1 MNQVFNILS
10 HYIYETPAISPL
22 FSLHIFNPI
31 IQFWF
36 GSDLISGWVH
46 QQHRAD
52 LAQRKDLHLTSL
64 RKQFTPSVTDQSDMS
79 TLLVVALQKRKL
91 EKCTTVEHF

>member
-1 MNQVFNILS
+1 MKHHPFHLSSVFTSL
-10 HYIYETPAISPL
+10 TPL
-22 FSLHIFNPI
+22 FSFG
-31 IQFWF
+31 F

-46 QQHRAD
+46 QEHRAD

-64 RKQFTPSVTDQSDMS
+64 RKQFTLSVTDQSDMS